1 MGAFI
6 IFRRSVAQ
14 SHTDSGRVSR
24 ADTELGSRKA
34 YHNFTLI
41 THIHCSSETGGKLSG
56 RDKAVLGWLWT
67 LSSVYG
73 IMNEQLLT
81 KVTRFNSQNK
91 SNFVEL
97 KKVVDKPCDVR
108 EPVSGTLGILSLVFG
123 LLIPLLLGKTQ
134 NSFEIQIYLAEV
146 SAEV

>member
-1 MGAFI
+1 M
-6 IFRRSVAQ
+6 
-14 SHTDSGRVSR
+14 
-24 ADTELGSRKA
+24 
-34 YHNFTLI
+34 
-41 THIHCSSETGGKLSG
+41 
-56 RDKAVLGWLWT
+56 LGWLWT

-81 KVTRFNSQNK
+81 KVTRYNSRSE
-91 SNFVEL
+91 SNFVLL

-134 NSFEIQIYLAEV
+134 NTFEIQIYLAEV

>member
-1 MGAFI
+1 M
-6 IFRRSVAQ
+6 
-14 SHTDSGRVSR
+14 
-24 ADTELGSRKA
+24 
-34 YHNFTLI
+34 
-41 THIHCSSETGGKLSG
+41 
-56 RDKAVLGWLWT
+56 LGWLWT

-81 KVTRFNSQNK
+81 KANSFHSRSE
-91 SNFVEL
+91 SNLVLL

-123 LLIPLLLGKTQ
+123 LLIPFILGKTQ
-134 NSFEIQIYLAEV
+134 DTFEIQIYLAEV